1 MADDAP
7 APTYQPARIDESQLS
22 VGRLVECTIIGKVDP
37 KGPKGKAAGYEVEIG
52 ASQRAF
58 VPRTHVALRPNA
70 TSSTGSVIGKG
81 WAELPIGSVLEGQVL
96 AMDGVKVNVSIARR
110 QTTLA
115 WQRVSQLADLDVTID
130 ATVLRLSDAGA
141 ALDVEGLFA
150 FLPWSHWGVAPE
162 DRSWRLHGTRLPVKF
177 LEADRSKRRLVVSNR
192 RVRLES
198 ATALLEPGGVVDG
211 TVKSLR
217 TYGAVVTLESGVEAL
232 LHVSQ
237 ISQVFVQNV
246 SDVLGEGDAVRC
258 VVIKVDA
265 DDGSISLSTKMLESK
280 PGEMLRNASAVFER
294 SSSAAQVDGAAA
306 AA

>member
-1 MADDAP
+1 
-7 APTYQPARIDESQLS
+7 
-22 VGRLVECTIIGKVDP
+22 
-37 KGPKGKAAGYEVEIG
+37 
-52 ASQRAF
+52 
-58 VPRTHVALRPNA
+58 
-70 TSSTGSVIGKG
+70 
-81 WAELPIGSVLEGQVL
+81 
-96 AMDGVKVNVSIARR
+96 
-110 QTTLA
+110 
-115 WQRVSQLADLDVTID
+115 
-130 ATVLRLSDAGA
+130 
-141 ALDVEGLFA
+141 
-150 FLPWSHWGVAPE
+150 
-162 DRSWRLHGTRLPVKF
+162 
-177 LEADRSKRRLVVSNR
+177 VSNR

>member
-141 ALDVEGLFA
+141 ALDVEGLSA
-150 FLPWSHWGVAPE
+150 VLPWSHWGVAPE

-177 LEADRSKRRLVVSNR
+177 LEVHARQRTRCSRVAHPRCRLVVHPR
-192 RVRLES
+192 CRHATTMAYRDVACTPPRPAVTAVRHLRVRADAGGPQQE
-198 ATALLEPGGVVDG
+198 APGRVEPA
-211 TVKSLR
+211 R
-217 TYGAVVTLESGVEAL
+217 
-232 LHVSQ
+232 
-237 ISQVFVQNV
+237 
-246 SDVLGEGDAVRC
+246 
-258 VVIKVDA
+258 
-265 DDGSISLSTKMLESK
+265 
-280 PGEMLRNASAVFER
+280 
-294 SSSAAQVDGAAA
+294 AARVGDGAARA
-306 AA
+306 RRRRRWYRQVAPDVRRRRDA